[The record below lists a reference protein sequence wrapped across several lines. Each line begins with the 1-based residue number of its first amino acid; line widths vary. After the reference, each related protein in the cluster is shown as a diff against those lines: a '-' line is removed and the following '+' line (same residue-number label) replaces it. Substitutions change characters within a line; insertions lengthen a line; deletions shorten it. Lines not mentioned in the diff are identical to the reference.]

1 MNNMKDQMY
10 NFNTDKNYK
19 KESKGNAW
27 TSKHSNRNEK
37 HSPQAYFSR
46 FDASK
51 ETISELEHRSTEITT
66 KTRRIKRMKQK
77 QIIKISEEGKE
88 YRAEKIS
95 IENFLKVVSDTK
107 PQNQEAQKH
116 YGE

>member
-1 MNNMKDQMY
+1 MERRVDNMKGQMY

-37 HSPQAYFSR
+37 HSPQASFRR

-66 KTRRIKRMKQK
+66 PKTKRIKKNETK
-77 QIIKISEEGKE
+77 TNKISEEEKE
-88 YRAEKIS
+88 
-95 IENFLKVVSDTK
+95 
-107 PQNQEAQKH
+107 
-116 YGE
+116 